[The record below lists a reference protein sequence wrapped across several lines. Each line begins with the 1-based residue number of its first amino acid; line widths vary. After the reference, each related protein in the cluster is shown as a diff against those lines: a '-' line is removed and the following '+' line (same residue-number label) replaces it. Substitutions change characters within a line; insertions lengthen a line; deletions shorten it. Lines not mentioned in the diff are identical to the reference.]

1 MRRCLP
7 ISNLAPARLTAKSVC
22 QCREGLSLLEV
33 ILGTALLAMALA
45 VLAQQSAVGV
55 KAAVRCQLIS
65 EATVLC
71 QTQLDRILAGGLERQ
86 SLRASPIEG
95 REGWMWTAEERAT
108 AIPDLQR
115 LTVEVYKS
123 SQPVLS
129 RCRLVRLV
137 ASRPEGGL
145 APAAESRV
153 TSTDGMF
160 RSGAR

>member
-7 ISNLAPARLTAKSVC
+7 TSKLAPVRLTARGVC

-33 ILGTALLAMALA
+33 VLGTALLAMALA

>member
-7 ISNLAPARLTAKSVC
+7 ISNLLPVRLTARGVC
-22 QCREGLSLLEV
+22 QFRAGLSLLEV
-33 ILGTALLAMALA
+33 VLGTALLAMALA

-71 QTQLDRILAGGLERQ
+71 QTQLDRILAGGLERRT
-86 SLRASPIEG
+86 LRAIPIEG
-95 REGWMWTAEERAT
+95 YEGWMWTAEERAT

-137 ASRPEGGL
+137 ASSPEGGP
-145 APAAESRV
+145 APVAESRV

-160 RSGAR
+160 QSGAR

>member
-1 MRRCLP
+1 
-7 ISNLAPARLTAKSVC
+7 
-22 QCREGLSLLEV
+22 
-33 ILGTALLAMALA
+33 
-45 VLAQQSAVGV
+45 
-55 KAAVRCQLIS
+55 
-65 EATVLC
+65 
-71 QTQLDRILAGGLERQ
+71 
-86 SLRASPIEG
+86 
-95 REGWMWTAEERAT
+95 MWTAEERAT